1 MNVSEKLI
9 HGHRGGLTLRLLD
22 PIRPETLWP

>member
-9 HGHRGGLTLRLLD
+9 HGHWDGLTLMPLD
-22 PIRPETLWP
+22 QFRPETLWP